1 MCSRGKRIVAML
13 QDVVDDAQTTSYLDS
28 SMDASE
34 NNVRNIEQ
42 NCASP
47 TKSTEQLNSVEYV
60 IQNPDTFHNQTKI
73 MHTSTSEMSCESEAI
88 NNDWTMVLVPDD
100 ELLQIID
107 NSQQGNKHISED
119 VDKYMDIM
127 LLNDNNKENETE
139 LQLTEIPSNKNFL
152 SNLGA
157 SCNSITPYIN
167 EKVDTSNILHENDPN
182 NTVQEVVGE
191 LGVRKI
197 RKGNTRERN
206 RELRIH
212 GKEYIQRNKRVK
224 PPKLLKPDPCK
235 GKKCQHNCSTNVNDE
250 QRLKIFHSYYKMPN
264 EGIQNQFLAS
274 CVEKVPIKRRYG
286 DPTVESRRKCSK
298 EYFLPVDGKK
308 IQVCQQFLLATLSIT
323 QKKIRYLD
331 ENKTEMRTAKPENR
345 GHKEPKNKTPIEVMQ
360 TIDSFIKLLPA
371 VPSHYCRAKSTKRY
385 LPVELK
391 NTVNLYRTY
400 KQHCIENTYK
410 FVTER
415 LFRVIFKR
423 NYNIGF
429 HLPKKDKCSTCEG
442 EKNKMEKNLDLMK
455 AHLIEK
461 EASKN
466 LHKKE
471 QERAKEDPSFVC
483 CSFDLQKVLNTPYG
497 ESMLLY
503 YSRKYSYYNHTCY
516 ESATRNVYCFLWG
529 EQDGKRGANEI
540 CSNLCK
546 YLKIVDDRQTVKTVS
561 LICDS
566 CPGQN
571 KNHQVISAIV
581 WFLRVVAKNIED
593 VFITYLLPGH
603 TYMPVDSVHAT
614 IENKV
619 RRQVIWAPS
628 EWPTV
633 IRNSRQD
640 KPYNIIK
647 LMYNEFSD
655 FKVLQ
660 ASIFPDNIKFTDSG
674 APLQFCKIR
683 RFAFKKGSD
692 KIKLHYSFKT
702 DDEPQILTLPER
714 VTCRSQLNQ
723 MPPQLY
729 STALPL
735 ATAKIKDLLALVNK
749 SIIPPMYRAEYES
762 LKPLDTVPDV
772 LPETDEEDNSADEN
786 VHDALPRVP
795 KNTKKSQKSKNNP
808 KGNKKSTKISAN
820 NNK

>member
-1 MCSRGKRIVAML
+1 
-13 QDVVDDAQTTSYLDS
+13 
-28 SMDASE
+28 
-34 NNVRNIEQ
+34 
-42 NCASP
+42 
-47 TKSTEQLNSVEYV
+47 
-60 IQNPDTFHNQTKI
+60 
-73 MHTSTSEMSCESEAI
+73 
-88 NNDWTMVLVPDD
+88 
-100 ELLQIID
+100 
-107 NSQQGNKHISED
+107 
-119 VDKYMDIM
+119 
-127 LLNDNNKENETE
+127 
-139 LQLTEIPSNKNFL
+139 
-152 SNLGA
+152 
-157 SCNSITPYIN
+157 
-167 EKVDTSNILHENDPN
+167 
-182 NTVQEVVGE
+182 
-191 LGVRKI
+191 
-197 RKGNTRERN
+197 
-206 RELRIH
+206 
-212 GKEYIQRNKRVK
+212 
-224 PPKLLKPDPCK
+224 
-235 GKKCQHNCSTNVNDE
+235 
-250 QRLKIFHSYYKMPN
+250 MPN

-274 CVEKVPIKRRYG
+274 CVEKVPKKRRYG
-286 DPTVESRRKCSK
+286 GPTVESRRKCSK

-308 IQVCQQFLLATLSIT
+308 IQVCQQFFLATLSIT

-471 QERAKEDPSFVC
+471 QERAKEDPSF
-483 CSFDLQKVLNTPYG
+483 
-497 ESMLLY
+497 
-503 YSRKYSYYNHTCY
+503 
-516 ESATRNVYCFLWG
+516 G

-561 LICDS
+561 LIFDS

-581 WFLRVVAKNIED
+581 WFLLVVAKNIED

-614 IENKV
+614 IQNKV
-619 RRQVIWAPS
+619 RIQVIWAPS

-674 APLQFCKIR
+674 APIQFCKIR

-692 KIKLHYSFKT
+692 KIKLHYSFQT

-714 VTCRSQLNQ
+714 LTCRSQLNQ

-762 LKPLDTVPDV
+762 LKPLDTLLDV